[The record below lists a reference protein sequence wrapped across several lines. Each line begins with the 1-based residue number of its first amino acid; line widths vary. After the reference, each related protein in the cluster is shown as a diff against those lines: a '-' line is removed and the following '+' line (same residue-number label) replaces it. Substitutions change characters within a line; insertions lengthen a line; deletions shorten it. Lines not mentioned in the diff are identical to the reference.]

1 MTILN
6 NHLVVELWNG
16 SDIVRVVGKA
26 SIMQLVYVNPA
37 GRGVADGDRA
47 GGAVSGSN
55 DTANAPHAT
64 DAEGGAGPLP
74 AGNDV
79 RRKIEIYGFDEAIRK
94 GILKADQRPGAL
106 RRISRFAY
114 NLYSILRFVC
124 YPIYR
129 NFRFV
134 CYPIYRIYWCLPHE
148 VGQRLRR
155 IYQYLSQ
162 KVGQRL
168 HRIYRCLSPKV
179 SNIALGPIDG
189 YTEIT
194 ADDVLN
200 DHSVPNISLNV
211 SSQKTSD
218 GELWAIAII
227 GIFIQLGVIAF
238 AGFGALQ
245 GGRFRKDGKRVVPY
259 AFPLMAGGTVALVL
273 GMFLCAHIIDKNTV
287 ETRWVPESTSGDL
300 SFKWVQKGNNITE
313 TSTSLV

>member
-26 SIMQLVYVNPA
+26 SIMQLVYVTPA
-37 GRGVADGDRA
+37 GGGVADGSRA
-47 GGAVSGSN
+47 GGVFSGSN
-55 DTANAPHAT
+55 NTVNAPHTT
-64 DAEGGAGPLP
+64 DSEGGAGPLP

-94 GILKADQRPGAL
+94 GILTSVEADQRPGAL
-106 RRISRFAY
+106 RRI
-114 NLYSILRFVC
+114 
-124 YPIYR
+124 YR
-129 NFRFV
+129 PV
-134 CYPIYRIYWCLPHE
+134 YLSYRIYRFFYLLLPYRL
-148 VGQRLRR
+148 VYPLFRICRRLLQKVNQQLGALRR
-155 IYQYLSQ
+155 IYRYLSQ
-162 KVGQRL
+162 KV
-168 HRIYRCLSPKV
+168 SKV
-179 SNIALGPIDG
+179 SNIALPTWGSISPTRTIGG
-189 YTEIT
+189 YTGVS

-238 AGFGALQ
+238 AGFGALH
-245 GGRFRKDGKRVVPY
+245 GDRFRKDGKRVVPY

-287 ETRWVPESTSGDL
+287 ETRWESKSGVL
-300 SFKWVQKGNNITE
+300 SFTWVQKGNNITE
-313 TSTSLV
+313 ASTSLV

>member
-26 SIMQLVYVNPA
+26 SIMQLVYVTPA
-37 GRGVADGDRA
+37 GRGVADGSRA
-47 GGAVSGSN
+47 RGVVSGSN
-55 DTANAPHAT
+55 NTVNAPHAT
-64 DAEGGAGPLP
+64 DTDGGAARLP
-74 AGNDV
+74 DGNDV
-79 RRKIEIYGFDEAIRK
+79 RKIEIYGFDEAIRK
-94 GILKADQRPGAL
+94 GILTSMKRPGALHRIDQFVYFSLQNFGSVGYLLFRIYQYLPPKVDQLAGAL
-106 RRISRFAY
+106 RRIHR
-114 NLYSILRFVC
+114 
-124 YPIYR
+124 
-129 NFRFV
+129 
-134 CYPIYRIYWCLPHE
+134 
-148 VGQRLRR
+148 
-155 IYQYLSQ
+155 YLSQ
-162 KVGQRL
+162 KD
-168 HRIYRCLSPKV
+168 SKV
-179 SNIALGPIDG
+179 SNIAPATWNLILPTRTIDN
-189 YTEIT
+189 YTEIA

-238 AGFGALQ
+238 AGFGALH
-245 GGRFRKDGKRVVPY
+245 GDRFRKDGKRVVPY

-287 ETRWVPESTSGDL
+287 ETRWVPESKSRVL

-313 TSTSLV
+313 ASTSLV